1 MLVTPGQEF
10 ALGSDLRM
18 SEIALAKINS
28 FASKEM
34 QADFEPPSEEPVFI
48 LTSGQLQEILSQA
61 IAQALEKIQEALQEA
76 QIGQKKLFQIV
87 EAQVLE
93 IKSLTAKLEA
103 QSEKLETLEKLEE
116 LYHGKPPAPEER
128 PILREVYQRKEEAQ
142 ASLPSRVWSMEEDLQ
157 SLEQEVQSLKRKE
170 GEKPQSQGGRKTE
183 ARVKEVKRILKASG
197 GSRTFQEL
205 EKSLGLSP
213 QQFTYLVSHLDKRAF
228 EISRRPGTKRG
239 EKILSLRVRIKEPVV
254 FM

>member
-1 MLVTPGQEF
+1 MSTECSTSQHIGFSEPLGLSGLVSPSEQLVT
-10 ALGSDLRM
+10 
-18 SEIALAKINS
+18 
-28 FASKEM
+28 
-34 QADFEPPSEEPVFI
+34 
-48 LTSGQLQEILSQA
+48 LTYGQLQEIISQE
-61 IAQALEKIQEALQEA
+61 IAQALEKRQEALPEA

-103 QSEKLETLEKLEE
+103 QSERLETLEKLEE
-116 LYHGKPPAPEER
+116 LYHGKPPAQEER
-128 PILREVYQRKEEAQ
+128 PILREVYQRREEAQ
-142 ASLPSRVWSMEEDLQ
+142 KGLPSRVFGLEEDLQ
-157 SLEQEVQSLKRKE
+157 SLEQEVQFLRGKE
-170 GEKPQSQGGRKTE
+170 GEKPQAQGGRKTE
-183 ARVKEVKRILKASG
+183 ARIKEVKRILKASG

-205 EKSLGLSP
+205 ERSLGLSP
-213 QQFTYLVSHLDKRAF
+213 QQFTYLVSHLDKRVF